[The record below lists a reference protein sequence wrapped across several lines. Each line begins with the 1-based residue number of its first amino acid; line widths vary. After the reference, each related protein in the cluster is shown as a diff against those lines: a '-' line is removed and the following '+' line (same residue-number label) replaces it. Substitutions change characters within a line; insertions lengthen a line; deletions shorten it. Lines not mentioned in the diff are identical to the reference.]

1 MIDTTNGNTAL
12 ASALVEELARCGIRH
27 AFLSPGSRS
36 SPIAL
41 ALDREAAIELTVI
54 LDERVAGFA
63 ALGAAL
69 ATGEPAIVACTSGSA
84 AANLHPAVVEADQAG
99 VPLIALTSDRP
110 PELRGIGAGQTIDQ
124 IGLYGAAPRW
134 FCEVGTNEADDTG
147 LLHLRSTACRAHG
160 EATSGRGPVHLNLAW
175 RDPLGPDPLPGDVT
189 ADDPLALEGRSQDRP
204 LTVAISSREPGDDLL
219 GALSVAVE
227 RAERGVI
234 VAGRLPD
241 DRLSAAL
248 AELAE
253 LAGFPILAEPTS
265 QLRFGRHDRSA
276 VIAAYDLISRS
287 QPQSLSPDLVL
298 RFGDMP
304 TSKPL
309 RAWLAASD
317 ADQIVVDPPGRWN
330 EPSRRAGAFVRAD
343 AGSVIAGICSRI
355 PQAGLDWRQGW
366 VDAEA
371 AAQEAIDAVLSEWE
385 DTGLNEPGVQRL
397 LGGAYEDGDRV
408 LIASSM
414 PIRDAEAFLGGGE
427 AGVRF
432 HANRGANGID
442 GLIATGSGIALASG
456 DPVWIVLGDLALA
469 HDLGGL
475 AAAATVE
482 TPIRIVVVDNGG
494 GGIFDFL
501 PQAGQVEPSRFADL
515 FTTPAGLAVER
526 VAGLFG
532 LPFERIEDEAGLA
545 GLGAFDR
552 VIAHVPVER
561 SGNVELHARLAAAV
575 AATLD
580 P

>member
-1 MIDTTNGNTAL
+1 M
-12 ASALVEELARCGIRH
+12 
-27 AFLSPGSRS
+27 RS
-36 SPIAL
+36 
-41 ALDREAAIELTVI
+41 
-54 LDERVAGFA
+54 
-63 ALGAAL
+63 
-69 ATGEPAIVACTSGSA
+69 
-84 AANLHPAVVEADQAG
+84 
-99 VPLIALTSDRP
+99 
-110 PELRGIGAGQTIDQ
+110 
-124 IGLYGAAPRW
+124 
-134 FCEVGTNEADDTG
+134 
-147 LLHLRSTACRAHG
+147 CR
-160 EATSGRGPVHLNLAW
+160 SGR
-175 RDPLGPDPLPGDVT
+175 T
-189 ADDPLALEGRSQDRP
+189 
-204 LTVAISSREPGDDLL
+204 
-219 GALSVAVE
+219 
-227 RAERGVI
+227 
-234 VAGRLPD
+234 
-241 DRLSAAL
+241 
-248 AELAE
+248 
-253 LAGFPILAEPTS
+253 
-265 QLRFGRHDRSA
+265 
-276 VIAAYDLISRS
+276 
-287 QPQSLSPDLVL
+287 
-298 RFGDMP
+298 
-304 TSKPL
+304 
-309 RAWLAASD
+309 
-317 ADQIVVDPPGRWN
+317 
-330 EPSRRAGAFVRAD
+330 
-343 AGSVIAGICSRI
+343 
-355 PQAGLDWRQGW
+355 
-366 VDAEA
+366 
-371 AAQEAIDAVLSEWE
+371 
-385 DTGLNEPGVQRL
+385 TGLNEPGVQRL

-414 PIRDAEAFLGGGE
+414 PIRDAEAFLAGGE

>member
-1 MIDTTNGNTAL
+1 MARQRR
-12 ASALVEELARCGIRH
+12 AAARCT
-27 AFLSPGSRS
+27 STWPG
-36 SPIAL
+36 
-41 ALDREAAIELTVI
+41 AI
-54 LDERVAGFA
+54 
-63 ALGAAL
+63 
-69 ATGEPAIVACTSGSA
+69 PW
-84 AANLHPAVVEADQAG
+84 
-99 VPLIALTSDRP
+99 VPT
-110 PELRGIGAGQTIDQ
+110 
-124 IGLYGAAPRW
+124 
-134 FCEVGTNEADDTG
+134 
-147 LLHLRSTACRAHG
+147 
-160 EATSGRGPVHLNLAW
+160 PV
-175 RDPLGPDPLPGDVT
+175 PGDVT
-189 ADDPLALEGRSQDRP
+189 AGDPLALEGRSQDRP

-309 RAWLAASD
+309 RAWLATSD

-442 GLIATGSGIALASG
+442 GLIATGSGFALASG
-456 DPVWIVLGDLALA
+456 YRSGSCSETWRSHTISAGSPLRRRSRRRSGSSSSTTAAGESSTFSPRPGRSSHPDSPICSRPRPAWRSSGSPASSGSPSRASRTRPVWPGS
-469 HDLGGL
+469 
-475 AAAATVE
+475 
-482 TPIRIVVVDNGG
+482 
-494 GGIFDFL
+494 
-501 PQAGQVEPSRFADL
+501 EPS
-515 FTTPAGLAVER
+515 TG
-526 VAGLFG
+526 
-532 LPFERIEDEAGLA
+532 
-545 GLGAFDR
+545 
-552 VIAHVPVER
+552 
-561 SGNVELHARLAAAV
+561 
-575 AATLD
+575 
-580 P
+580 